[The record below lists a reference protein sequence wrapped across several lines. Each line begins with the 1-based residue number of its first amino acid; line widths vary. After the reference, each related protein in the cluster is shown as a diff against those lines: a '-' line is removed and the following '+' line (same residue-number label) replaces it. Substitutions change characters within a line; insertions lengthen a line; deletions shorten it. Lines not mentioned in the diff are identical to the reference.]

1 MAATSCFVQRPG
13 TAASGTSARKL
24 TVSKVTVADLNRRD
38 FSCVVHLTSAKAS
51 PELVCERNNAPF
63 DLGAEWIGGTS
74 PDGHR
79 LFVCGER
86 VALAAAGPY
95 QALCVWA
102 VPKGDEAPEA
112 VPRVTIRLDLANS
125 GMAHLMKVFTAEDGT
140 CKLALSC
147 SSGHASSSADHLRIV
162 EFDTRITRKSRIV
175 RIVEVPADGDVVKSC
190 GGGAIV
196 GLEWLSASRIAVHI
210 RDHKKRRVSDLRQ
223 ARDSTLRKLRV
234 KILSHR
240 QAVGWC
246 VEADLPG
253 GNAYS
258 RRASPYY
265 LFLSSSICGQFL
277 AAGCEAGNVFLYS
290 TDPAGPPALIR
301 TLPRAHSEVVSGL
314 AWASTSVLA
323 DRKTILL
330 ASACD
335 DASVLWPLSEC
346 RVQLLYFGFVGGLVE
361 LFCGIRLVITGSE
374 ELRDGYLE
382 RPLVISNMSNG
393 LDALSMICLCLRLR
407 RLSTL
412 KFIVDD
418 SWRRVP
424 VIGWAMQMML
434 FPFVHVDGADQSS
447 QRKDRSSLRH
457 HIEYLAA
464 FNDNEGITL
473 AVYPEAYVDRDEDGD
488 DEQRGTTNSSS
499 SSSQLRYT
507 SRPWSALLTTAIDAL
522 RTFSAIDCCLDV
534 TTGTVDFQPFERATL
549 DSMWRGR
556 FPREVH
562 MYVARYHWSEVPSR
576 REHVREWIGDRFE
589 CKEDMLQRFYSPLQ
603 VLLTSPP
610 PQEQQSSTNDEQQPS
625 RVESSSSLMDGW
637 DGEEAVSITSNTSSV
652 VDQLDPAMWFSEG
665 PGEPPL
671 EEVLSKEM
679 KFVQYAYTSYMLC
692 FVVALIVHLLI
703 GVLVF
708 RVPTFVFWTVL
719 TICATYAFVT
729 FAVGGFDILE
739 LEVWPRKRN
748 VVLPSDGP
756 LSYGTYVGAQNVG
769 RKEEYAGLGR
779 GGYDPP
785 STIWGNASGN
795 KITSPLSIFSVG
807 NPSTGS
813 RAFRKDSIVS
823 PRMEHRRSQSR
834 HF

>member
-1 MAATSCFVQRPG
+1 IFQYLSVRELGWVLPLTSQALNNLCSHLVAFVWTEDTYRSIVCTGMADCGGENPVKRHRLPLIDGHHWKEKCRKVLTNAPTRLIGRIPPGVHGDEVLCVALNATKGCTMLATVCRDKHLRLFSLSVAPHNGNLQSELTWSHQFEEVPCRVSFSEDGCYLLLCTEARHGSIWDERSKTYCFQ
-13 TAASGTSARKL
+13 
-24 TVSKVTVADLNRRD
+24 
-38 FSCVVHLTSAKAS
+38 VHLTSAKAS

-210 RDHKKRRVSDLRQ
+210 RDH

-314 AWASTSVLA
+314 AWASMLA
-323 DRKTILL
+323 DRKTVLL

-335 DASVLWPLSEC
+335 DASVCFWGNSEWPSIAG
-346 RVQLLYFGFVGGLVE
+346 VA
-361 LFCGIRLVITGSE
+361 
-374 ELRDGYLE
+374 
-382 RPLVISNMSNG
+382 
-393 LDALSMICLCLRLR
+393 LDA
-407 RLSTL
+407 
-412 KFIVDD
+412 
-418 SWRRVP
+418 
-424 VIGWAMQMML
+424 A
-434 FPFVHVDGADQSS
+434 
-447 QRKDRSSLRH
+447 
-457 HIEYLAA
+457 
-464 FNDNEGITL
+464 
-473 AVYPEAYVDRDEDGD
+473 
-488 DEQRGTTNSSS
+488 
-499 SSSQLRYT
+499 
-507 SRPWSALLTTAIDAL
+507 
-522 RTFSAIDCCLDV
+522 
-534 TTGTVDFQPFERATL
+534 
-549 DSMWRGR
+549 
-556 FPREVH
+556 
-562 MYVARYHWSEVPSR
+562 
-576 REHVREWIGDRFE
+576 
-589 CKEDMLQRFYSPLQ
+589 
-603 VLLTSPP
+603 
-610 PQEQQSSTNDEQQPS
+610 
-625 RVESSSSLMDGW
+625 
-637 DGEEAVSITSNTSSV
+637 
-652 VDQLDPAMWFSEG
+652 
-665 PGEPPL
+665 
-671 EEVLSKEM
+671 
-679 KFVQYAYTSYMLC
+679 
-692 FVVALIVHLLI
+692 
-703 GVLVF
+703 
-708 RVPTFVFWTVL
+708 
-719 TICATYAFVT
+719 
-729 FAVGGFDILE
+729 
-739 LEVWPRKRN
+739 
-748 VVLPSDGP
+748 
-756 LSYGTYVGAQNVG
+756 
-769 RKEEYAGLGR
+769 
-779 GGYDPP
+779 
-785 STIWGNASGN
+785 
-795 KITSPLSIFSVG
+795 
-807 NPSTGS
+807 
-813 RAFRKDSIVS
+813 
-823 PRMEHRRSQSR
+823 
-834 HF
+834 